1 MFSNKRKA
9 WGAWQQSQAYNKTP
23 SEIYGVEGAVGLC
36 FDTGIFHF
44 AQWVEGEMRDAESR
58 AQNEMFARSNRA
70 RAFAR
75 CMGDDMETSTAG
87 YADPFATGA
96 LVADDS
102 PAVKRKRRK
111 PFAEEEPGDEIL
123 WDEKDFVSA

>member
-1 MFSNKRKA
+1 
-9 WGAWQQSQAYNKTP
+9 
-23 SEIYGVEGAVGLC
+23 
-36 FDTGIFHF
+36 
-44 AQWVEGEMRDAESR
+44 
-58 AQNEMFARSNRA
+58 
-70 RAFAR
+70 
-75 CMGDDMETSTAG
+75 MGDDMETSTAG

>member
-1 MFSNKRKA
+1 
-9 WGAWQQSQAYNKTP
+9 
-23 SEIYGVEGAVGLC
+23 
-36 FDTGIFHF
+36 
-44 AQWVEGEMRDAESR
+44 MRDAESR

-87 YADPFATGA
+87 YADPFAGGA
-96 LVADDS
+96 SVSDDTPVA
-102 PAVKRKRRK
+102 KRKRRK

-123 WDEKDFVSA
+123 WNEEDFVNA